1 MALTIDELNIQIEA
15 ESKNATQA
23 VDNLADKLKGLKS
36 VLGGFDGA
44 AKKMS
49 SSLKGVST
57 SANKASSS
65 TNNYSNSSKN
75 ASKST
80 KSFTDSLAQQISKT
94 RTLVGAF
101 KSVAQTMAGWFQ
113 ESNDYIETLNLF
125 NVTMGGAAD
134 GARAY
139 AEEVSAAM
147 GIDPAEWMQNQGT
160 FKQLTAGFG
169 VAEESANTMSTNLTQ
184 LSYDLAS
191 FFNTDVET
199 AFDKLSSAMA
209 GQVKGLREFG
219 IDTTVASLQEYALA
233 QGIETS
239 VSKMTQAE
247 KSLLRYNYIME
258 NSIKIQ
264 GDMAR
269 TLVTPANATR
279 ILSAQLTQ
287 LKRAFGNIVS
297 VIVTQVIPYVQ
308 VFVQMVTEA
317 ANKLANF
324 LGFELPSI
332 DYSGLDTGGFAE
344 DMESAEESTEG
355 VADTVKKIKKQ
366 LMGFDELNIISNP
379 ESDSGGG
386 ADTSASVGGSALG
399 DMGATEGYDFLG
411 NIDTSKAEEIKRKLQ
426 EILDTVVP
434 IGAAFAAW
442 VISKSAIEGISKIST
457 SLSKIG
463 SVTFPVIGLSSFLMD
478 IEKFQRYF
486 EDFRLNGATFSNV
499 AGMITSFAGMIGDAF
514 IILGKV
520 KTGGVLKVVQ
530 GIGEV
535 VIAINDMSKDGVNV
549 SEVMTLFQGLS
560 NIAFAIGLFA
570 KNTKIT
576 GISMITQGLATAIQ
590 EISDNWEAIK
600 AGDWSGVDKAS
611 LATSAIYAILG
622 VLTALDVLSK
632 FKGAG
637 GGKSASAT
645 KEVTETLDGTQEST
659 SSMTGRLKNIAK
671 DLGLGIVIM
680 AEIAASAIIFVG
692 SIAIIGEEMK
702 AVVAAWDPVLE
713 NAGEAALAITLGTG
727 ILAGVGLACYGLGQL
742 GTTAIVNIGLGML
755 ILAEIGVAAV
765 LFLAEIAIIG
775 TLLTQINV
783 AWTPVLDNGETIAT
797 AIATGTLLLV
807 GIGAACAALGAAT
820 VATAGALPIAIG
832 LGTALLILVSEATQL
847 LIDELV
853 EVAEKLND
861 DLAPELEDLNE
872 KLPYLSSDMADF
884 TEFMTELCV
893 EIVAL
898 SAVQTIA
905 GIATTISTFIGFF
918 TQDPIQTLSDNVET
932 QHSQLEDLIDNLEE
946 CLPDLEEATELVTD
960 YNEKMEKF
968 SKESGGDEI
977 TILTFLSDIVTGV
990 WDTIKDIINSI
1001 IGGIETLANGVVDGF
1016 NLMIRALNKLSFT
1029 VPDWVPEIG
1038 GKTIGLNISEISK
1051 ITIPR
1056 LASGGIV
1063 DEGQMFIAR
1072 EAGPELVGSIG
1083 NKTAVANNDQIVAGI
1098 EAGVYRA
1105 VMAAKGVN
1113 GGGTQTIRIIN
1124 EIDGDVVG
1132 EKVIQY
1138 HNGKVMQTGVS
1149 PLLV

>member
-23 VDNLADKLKGLKS
+23 VDNLANKLQGLKN
-36 VLGGFDGA
+36 VLGGFSGA
-44 AKKMS
+44 ANKMS
-49 SSLKGVST
+49 SSLNGVST

-65 TNNYSNSSKN
+65 TNNYSSTSKN

-80 KSFTDSLAQQISKT
+80 KSFTDRLAQQISKT

-169 VAEESANTMSTNLTQ
+169 VAEESANTMSQNLTQ

-233 QGIETS
+233 RGIETS

-379 ESDSGGG
+379 ETDSGGTDG
-386 ADTSASVGGSALG
+386 AGASGGGGALG
-399 DMGATEGYDFLG
+399 DMGVYEYDFLG
-411 NIDTSKAEEIKRKLQ
+411 NIDTSKADEIRDKLQ
-426 EILDTVVP
+426 QILDKAHLIAAAIGGWALGKFLAGLDLADVGLGKFKENLTKALTTAGIT
-434 IGAAFAAW
+434 IGATVAVTGIVW
-442 VISKSAIEGISKIST
+442 YISTAIDVWKEGLGIPEFGELMASAGFTTAGATLLGLSLAKAMGKSMGKGAGLGAGISLAATGIGNLVVGIKDLVT
-457 SLSKIG
+457 NGPSLSNVLTILSG
-463 SVTFPVIGLSSFLMD
+463 LLMTAGGACLILTSAFGMTWSAALPLVGGITLIAAGLGAVIYGIVDM
-478 IEKFQRYF
+478 IN
-486 EDFRLNGATFSNV
+486 NGPNLTNV
-499 AGMITSFAGMIGDAF
+499 LITLGGAIAVVVGVCLAF
-514 IILGKV
+514 NAALLANPITWIIVGIMALIAAI
-520 KTGGVLKVVQ
+520 VLC
-530 GIGEV
+530 
-535 VIAINDMSKDGVNV
+535 
-549 SEVMTLFQGLS
+549 
-560 NIAFAIGLFA
+560 
-570 KNTKIT
+570 IT
-576 GISMITQGLATAIQ
+576 YWD
-590 EISDNWEAIK
+590 EIVAALQVAWEAIVEVFS
-600 AGDWSGVDKAS
+600 AVGEWFYTNVIQPVAQFFVNLWTGICEGAQALWDGVVA
-611 LATSAIYAILG
+611 
-622 VLTALDVLSK
+622 
-632 FKGAG
+632 
-637 GGKSASAT
+637 
-645 KEVTETLDGTQEST
+645 
-659 SSMTGRLKNIAK
+659 
-671 DLGLGIVIM
+671 
-680 AEIAASAIIFVG
+680 IFVG
-692 SIAIIGEEMK
+692 VGTWVYDNIISPVVQFFVDLWEGIVEAYHTVIDPWVEIFIKLAAIIDEE
-702 AVVAAWDPVLE
+702 VVQPVVDFFEQLWEDVSGFFTNLWNDIVAIWETVSSWFDTNVIQPVVGFFEDAWEDISGFFSDLWDD
-713 NAGEAALAITLGTG
+713 
-727 ILAGVGLACYGLGQL
+727 
-742 GTTAIVNIGLGML
+742 IV
-755 ILAEIGVAAV
+755 EIFV
-765 LFLAEIAIIG
+765 
-775 TLLTQINV
+775 
-783 AWTPVLDNGETIAT
+783 
-797 AIATGTLLLV
+797 
-807 GIGAACAALGAAT
+807 GAAT
-820 VATAGALPIAIG
+820 WFDTNVTQPVAGFFEDAWEGLKQGATDAWEGVKEVFGKVGTFFKDTFEAAWQGIIDVFSVAGEIFTDIKDGIVTAFKIVVNA
-832 LGTALLILVSEATQL
+832 
-847 LIDELV
+847 LIDGINAV
-853 EVAEKLND
+853 V
-861 DLAPELEDLNE
+861 
-872 KLPYLSSDMADF
+872 KLPFEGLN
-884 TEFMTELCV
+884 
-893 EIVAL
+893 
-898 SAVQTIA
+898 TILE
-905 GIATTISTFIGFF
+905 
-918 TQDPIQTLSDNVET
+918 TLY
-932 QHSQLEDLIDNLEE
+932 NLEI
-946 CLPDLEEATELVTD
+946 LEIKPFAW
-960 YNEKMEKF
+960 
-968 SKESGGDEI
+968 
-977 TILTFLSDIVTGV
+977 LT
-990 WDTIKDIINSI
+990 W
-1001 IGGIETLANGVVDGF
+1001 
-1016 NLMIRALNKLSFT
+1016 RA
-1029 VPDWVPEIG
+1029 PIPEIP
-1038 GKTIGLNISEISK
+1038 K
-1051 ITIPR
+1051 

-1063 DEGQMFIAR
+1063 NEGQMFIAR

-1138 HNGKVMQTGVS
+1138 HNGKVMQTGAS